1 MLNKE
6 DLLEFINKVETVDK
20 WEDIDEKEYNKYL
33 NEYGVYFNY
42 NEAYYSWQLFKYS
55 IIKEFA
61 RNIEDITEFCYICD
75 DDFYN
80 CMLFEDE
87 DGKTLRISYLTSFYL
102 TVMSFYSILDYFK
115 GLNNGKMVTRRA

>member
-42 NEAYYSWQLFKYS
+42 READYSWQLFKQS

-61 RNIEDITEFCYICD
+61 RNIEDITEFCYIGD

-87 DGKTLRISYLTSFYL
+87 DDKTMRISYLISFYL

-115 GLNNGKMVTRRA
+115 GLNNDKVVTRRA

>member
-6 DLLEFINKVETVDK
+6 DLLDFINKVETVDK
-20 WEDIDEKEYNKYL
+20 WEDIDEKEYIKYL

-42 NEAYYSWQLFKYS
+42 TQADYSWQLFKQS

-61 RNIEDITEFCYICD
+61 RNIEDITEFCYIGD
-75 DDFYN
+75 DDIYN

-87 DGKTLRISYLTSFYL
+87 DGKTMRISYLISFYL

-115 GLNNGKMVTRRA
+115 DLNNGKMVTRRA

>member
-6 DLLEFINKVETVDK
+6 DLLQFIDKVEKADK
-20 WEDIDEKEYNKYL
+20 WEDIKEKEYNNYL

-42 NEAYYSWQLFKYS
+42 TQAEYSWQFFKQA

-61 RNIEDITEFCYICD
+61 RNIEDITEFCYIGD

-87 DGKTLRISYLTSFYL
+87 DGKTLRISYLISFYL

-115 GLNNGKMVTRRA
+115 DLNNGKMVNTRV

>member
-6 DLLEFINKVETVDK
+6 DLLEFIDKVEKADN

-42 NEAYYSWQLFKYS
+42 TQADYSWQLFKQS

-61 RNIEDITEFCYICD
+61 RNIEDITEFCYIGD

-87 DGKTLRISYLTSFYL
+87 DGKTMRISYLISFYL

>member
-42 NEAYYSWQLFKYS
+42 READYSWQLFKQS

-61 RNIEDITEFCYICD
+61 RNIEDITEFCYIGY

-87 DGKTLRISYLTSFYL
+87 DGKTLRISYLISFYL

-115 GLNNGKMVTRRA
+115 DLNNGKMVNTRV